1 MLGKQR
7 WTIWPRRR
15 RIPLRR
21 HDAGTARWV
30 IAEQRR
36 DDPVCPVLT
45 VSTFNIWFDPYFAT
59 ERWQA
64 LADLLATR
72 PADVMVFQ
80 EVTERALDV
89 LLAQPWIRRD
99 YAAAAVTG
107 RRVGN
112 YGMLLLSRI
121 PLSQVTYTRLP
132 TAAHRGFLT
141 AVLTSGGAQT
151 MLCSVHLDSGK
162 RNSALRA
169 RQFRELNAEFAD
181 ADDVVL
187 LGDFNMRDDENA
199 RITAP
204 WCDVWPALRA
214 SEPGFTED
222 TSINHMRFDST
233 GKTRFVRFDR
243 VLLKGAQW
251 RPDSIELIG
260 TEPISPA
267 HPRVFPSDHF
277 GLRCVLVRNRR

>member
-7 WTIWPRRR
+7 WNIWPRRR
-15 RIPLRR
+15 RIPLRC
-21 HDAGTARWV
+21 HDGAARWV
-30 IAEQRR
+30 TAPRRR
-36 DDPVCPVLT
+36 DDIVCPVLT
-45 VSTFNIWFDPYFAT
+45 VSTFNIWFDAYFAD
-59 ERWQA
+59 ERYRA
-64 LADLLATR
+64 LADLLAAH

-80 EVTERALDV
+80 EVTDRALDV

-141 AVLTSGGAQT
+141 AVLISGGT
-151 MLCSVHLDSGK
+151 ETVLCSVHLDSGK

-169 RQFRELNAEFAD
+169 RQFREIDAEFAH

-187 LGDFNMRDDENA
+187 LGDFNMRDDENS

-214 SEPGFTED
+214 PEPGFTED
-222 TSINHMRFDST
+222 TSINHMRCDAT
-233 GKTRFVRFDR
+233 GKERFVRFDR
-243 VLLKGAQW
+243 VLVKGEQW
-251 RPDSIELIG
+251 RPDSVELIG

-277 GLRCVLVRNRR
+277 GLRCVLVRNTG